1 MDYSAL
7 KHSHAG
13 LAYLTIMLFVIR
25 FLLFSVSPKWRTNKV
40 FKIVPHVIDTLL
52 LVFALM
58 MVFSSTFTLGHGWLA
73 AKVIG
78 LFVYI
83 GFGVVAIRKANKAA
97 FAGRSEE
104 HTSELQSRP
113 HLVCRLLLEKKKDG
127 VMLDD
132 LDVRGLIWL

>member
-78 LFVYI
+78 LIVYI
-83 GFGVVAIRKANKAA
+83 GFGVVAIRKANKGA
-97 FAGRSEE
+97 FAGA
-104 HTSELQSRP
+104 
-113 HLVCRLLLEKKKDG
+113 LVAYAYVFGVAKYKTALSFLVLL
-127 VMLDD
+127 
-132 LDVRGLIWL
+132 